1 MRNVSVKWVESKL
14 MVGVDSFGHPI
25 VLSSWPEREP
35 EWAGL
40 RPADLLLL
48 SAASCSAYD
57 VAGILL
63 KQKQPMHSLEVS
75 CQGEQKTDPPRAF
88 TRIHL
93 HYAVKGPVDEDK
105 LAKAIQLSMDK
116 YCSVVNRLKPAVDI
130 SSDYEVLES

>member
-14 MVGVDSFGHPI
+14 MVGVDSSGHPI

-57 VAGILL
+57 VAEILL

-75 CQGEQKTDPPRAF
+75 CQGEQKPDPPRAF

-93 HYAVKGPVDEDK
+93 HYAVKGPVDEDM
-105 LAKAIQLSMDK
+105 LAKAVQLSLDK
-116 YCSVVNRLKPAVDI
+116 YCSVVNTLKPAVEI
-130 SSDYEVLES
+130 TSEYEIIES